1 MVQTSSTLF
10 IACPEIAYG
19 SYNTLTVNGPIRI
32 PNQFGGEDFIHVIAF
47 NCNDTS
53 EFKSYFQEL
62 IKELENALQTD
73 VEKKNK
79 LNIQNSIS
87 FLNEQVKM
95 INSTQYEHEVPK
107 ALEQI
112 VRKEL
117 YKYDIKKNQMMYL
130 SGVSAI
136 Y

>member
-10 IACPEIAYG
+10 LACPEIAYG

-32 PNQFGGEDFIHVIAF
+32 TNQFGGEDFIHVIAF
-47 NCNDTS
+47 NCNDKS
-53 EFKSYFQEL
+53 EFQSYFQEL
-62 IKELENALQTD
+62 IEELKTHLSNDE
-73 VEKKNK
+73 EKKNK
-79 LNIQNSIS
+79 LNIENSIK

-95 INSTQYEHEVPK
+95 IASNQYEHDIPK

>member
-10 IACPEIAYG
+10 LACPEIAYG

-32 PNQFGGEDFIHVIAF
+32 TNQFGGEDFSHVSAF
-47 NCNDTS
+47 NCNDKS
-53 EFKSYFQEL
+53 EFQSYFQEL
-62 IKELENALQTD
+62 IKELENALLND
-73 VEKKNK
+73 EEKKNK
-79 LNIQNSIS
+79 LNIENSIK

-95 INSTQYEHEVPK
+95 IASNQYEHDIPK

-112 VRKEL
+112 VKKEL
-117 YKYDIKKNQMMYL
+117 YKYDIQKNQMMYL